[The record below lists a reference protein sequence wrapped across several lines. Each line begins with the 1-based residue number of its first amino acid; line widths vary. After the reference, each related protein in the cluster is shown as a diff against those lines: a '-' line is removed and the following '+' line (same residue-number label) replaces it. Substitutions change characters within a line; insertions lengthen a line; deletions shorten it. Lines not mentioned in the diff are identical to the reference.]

1 MRALPSPVFDFVPF
15 QGLSEGRRVPLE
27 RSASRYGGRRKM
39 IVGVYFVLAPIAT
52 IAWLAGLVWA
62 AINVV
67 GYALS

>member
-27 RSASRYGGRRKM
+27 RSHGGRRKM